1 MSWSSDSEI
10 TQPEVW
16 QGDTASLIL
25 RQADAS
31 PMSWLSGGMLVLDAS
46 GKVEEANECIL
57 QWLAKTFSQI
67 IHNQV
72 LTLLDERN
80 PSLSSSVG
88 ALLDRSSFFQ
98 KAEISTRLDG
108 VEERFGIELTRVGAG
123 MVLRLESLLPSSL
136 DEVGWLDGSGSIE
149 MRRELGLRL
158 WRAEARLENLVNRW
172 PGVIFSQRADFA
184 LTSVSSRITELTG
197 LTPETWKGSSG
208 RFWEV
213 VHEADAEDL
222 QQQYRRLTPAQ
233 PRLNCTYRIRHAQ
246 TGRISYVFESRQAV
260 FTHSGLLLGYESVWL
275 DTTRQTIA
283 EKRLSS
289 AAWKETLALLT
300 MGLAHDFSNI
310 MAGIL
315 SLSETFQAQVA
326 REHPFQEGLTLIKR
340 NSMQASQLVHRIL
353 NLHQGRVGD
362 RNYHS
367 LNDLVT
373 DTFELV
379 RKIVPRRIE
388 ICTEL
393 TNEALALYVD
403 AVEFRQVLINLTLNA
418 ADAMPHGGSLVFRT
432 SFESEYPAM
441 EFRQGVLPQLPAVCL
456 TVEDTGCGISSKHL
470 AVVFDPF
477 FTTKPLN
484 KGSGLGLYN
493 ARLFV
498 EKHGGAISVESRVS
512 AGTRFRLWLPQA
524 DFTETERQ
532 PVGWKRHTILLAG
545 SAGRALDV
553 SASFLREHGYYV
565 VVCPIGERPE
575 EVLGS
580 PDYQFAGVLVVE
592 TGQEGRAS
600 VDLLAAAA
608 RDYPRLKRAVQVVG
622 RNMDEVERELLA
634 QAELVWI
641 PDMPE
646 HEWLEKFRRSLDEVT
661 Y

>member
-1 MSWSSDSEI
+1 MNWLAGGI
-10 TQPEVW
+10 
-16 QGDTASLIL
+16 LI
-25 RQADAS
+25 
-31 PMSWLSGGMLVLDAS
+31 LDAS
-46 GKVEEANECIL
+46 LRVSDGNECFF
-57 QWLAKTFSQI
+57 QWLDQPRA
-67 IHNQV
+67 QV
-72 LTLLDERN
+72 LNNGLSASIGERN
-80 PSLSSSVG
+80 PGLALAVQSLLHQPSPFQ
-88 ALLDRSSFFQ
+88 RS
-98 KAEISTRLDG
+98 EVSTRNDE
-108 VEERFGIELTRVGAG
+108 VEERFGIELTRVGDTS
-123 MVLRLESLLPSSL
+123 VLRIESLLPASL
-136 DEVGWLDGSGSIE
+136 DEIGWVEGSGSRE
-149 MRRELGLRL
+149 LRRELGLRL

-172 PGVIFSQRADFA
+172 PGVIFSQRADFTF
-184 LTSVSSRITELTG
+184 TSASGRIAELTG
-197 LTPETWKGSSG
+197 LTPDAWRGSSG
-208 RFWEV
+208 RFWDV

-222 QQQYRRLTPAQ
+222 QQQYRRLTPVQ

-246 TGRISYVFESRQAV
+246 TGRISYVFESRQAL

-315 SLSETFQAQVA
+315 SLSETFQSQVA
-326 REHPFQEGLTLIKR
+326 RDHPFQEGLTLIKR

-353 NLHQGRVGD
+353 NLHQGRVGE

-388 ICTEL
+388 IQTEL
-393 TNEALALYVD
+393 TNEALALFVD

-418 ADAMPHGGSLVFRT
+418 SDAMPNGGSLIFRT
-432 SFESEYPAM
+432 SLESEYPAL
-441 EFRQGVLPQLPAVCL
+441 EFRQGVLPGLPAVCL
-456 TVEDTGCGISSKHL
+456 TVEDTGCGIAPKHL
-470 AVVFDPF
+470 AVIFDPF

-493 ARLFV
+493 ARLFA
-498 EKHGGAISVESRVS
+498 EKHGGAISVESKLS

-532 PVGWKRHTILLAG
+532 PAGWKRHTILLAG
-545 SAGRALDV
+545 SPGRALEGT
-553 SASFLREHGYYV
+553 ASFLREHGYYV
-565 VVCPIGERPE
+565 VVCALSDRPA

-592 TGQEGRAS
+592 TGQESRAA
-600 VDLLAAAA
+600 VELLDAAA

-622 RNMDEVERELLA
+622 RNMDEVERGLLA
-634 QAELVWI
+634 QAELIWI

-646 HEWLEKFRRSLDEVT
+646 HEWLEKFRRSLDAVIC
-661 Y
+661 